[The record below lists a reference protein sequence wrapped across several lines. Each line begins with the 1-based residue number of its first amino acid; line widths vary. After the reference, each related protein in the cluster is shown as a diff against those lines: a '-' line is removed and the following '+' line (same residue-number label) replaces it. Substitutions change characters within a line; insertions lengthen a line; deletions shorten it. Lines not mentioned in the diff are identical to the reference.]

1 MRHNKHRHIL
11 GVKKEHRAALM
22 ANLASSLIIH
32 GRIETTL
39 AKAKALRPFVEKIIT
54 LAKKAKTSENRAA
67 AVHYRRQA
75 ISKIRNKDA
84 VSVLFNEKV
93 DAFLERKGG
102 YTRIYKLGH
111 RIGDAAEIAII
122 ELIAAEDE
130 GYSKPKAKKQPSQAK
145 KEETAEVKA
154 AAEVE
159 ASAEAEDAAE
169 TAEDEKK
176 D

>member
-84 VSVLFNEKV
+84 VAVLFNEKV

-102 YTRIYKLGH
+102 YSRIYKLGH

-122 ELIAAEDE
+122 ELIAADDE
-130 GYSKPKAKKQPSQAK
+130 GYSKPKTKKQANQSK
-145 KEETAEVKA
+145 KEEK
-154 AAEVE
+154 
-159 ASAEAEDAAE
+159 AEAKPATEAQASTEAENDAEPVAE
-169 TAEDEKK
+169 EKQ